1 MHCNEPPGSSVLN
14 IVHEYCLGPNT
25 SVIRNSIALAQSSS
39 MQLDSSSNVDDMD
52 RLNNMLHGS
61 SSDRVENGNDD
72 STSGSENES
81 SPDAQESSGKR
92 CDRQSRS
99 SVVFNRTTTGRSK
112 KDRSRSWNNE
122 EDAVLRKL
130 YPQYAG
136 SGAIFSIIAMD
147 ETLQAIGKNRS
158 SAAVERRCK
167 ELDLHMT
174 TGVMSMEDSDEDVTQ
189 AVGSPSAVVNR
200 TTEKQSNFVDS
211 LDLDDYEVVA
221 NSSSKKRKIKKSS
234 QTSADSD
241 DELFDDDLATS
252 TATSSG
258 NATKGARKKKIIDSD
273 DE

>member
-1 MHCNEPPGSSVLN
+1 M
-14 IVHEYCLGPNT
+14 
-25 SVIRNSIALAQSSS
+25 
-39 MQLDSSSNVDDMD
+39 
-52 RLNNMLHGS
+52 
-61 SSDRVENGNDD
+61 DRVENGNDD

-189 AVGSPSAVVNR
+189 AV
-200 TTEKQSNFVDS
+200 
-211 LDLDDYEVVA
+211 VA

-241 DELFDDDLATS
+241 DELFDDDWATS

-258 NATKGARKKKIIDSD
+258 NATKGARKNMIIDSD

>member
-1 MHCNEPPGSSVLN
+1 
-14 IVHEYCLGPNT
+14 
-25 SVIRNSIALAQSSS
+25 
-39 MQLDSSSNVDDMD
+39 
-52 RLNNMLHGS
+52 
-61 SSDRVENGNDD
+61 
-72 STSGSENES
+72 
-81 SPDAQESSGKR
+81 
-92 CDRQSRS
+92 
-99 SVVFNRTTTGRSK
+99 
-112 KDRSRSWNNE
+112 
-122 EDAVLRKL
+122 
-130 YPQYAG
+130 
-136 SGAIFSIIAMD
+136 
-147 ETLQAIGKNRS
+147 
-158 SAAVERRCK
+158 
-167 ELDLHMT
+167 MT

-258 NATKGARKKKIIDSD
+258 NATKGARKNMIIDSD

>member
-25 SVIRNSIALAQSSS
+25 SVIRNNIALAQSSS

-99 SVVFNRTTTGRSK
+99 SVVFNRTT
-112 KDRSRSWNNE
+112 
-122 EDAVLRKL
+122 A
-130 YPQYAG
+130 
-136 SGAIFSIIAMD
+136 
-147 ETLQAIGKNRS
+147 
-158 SAAVERRCK
+158 
-167 ELDLHMT
+167 
-174 TGVMSMEDSDEDVTQ
+174 
-189 AVGSPSAVVNR
+189 
-200 TTEKQSNFVDS
+200 KQSNFVDS
-211 LDLDDYEVVA
+211 LDPDDYEVVA
-221 NSSSKKRKIKKSS
+221 NSLSKKRKIKKSS